1 MPNTGA
7 SLEIVEMTNDIIEVG
22 TRTSDPRRNS
32 DRVIKSQ
39 PNIVIDTVG
48 GIAAWI
54 GEVIGK
60 AGIALKNDEKGLKR
74 IIQKIG
80 DSEKMRRADGIYGMG
95 LVGAAVLISGVPRR
109 DTSGARRARGIRPAI
124 GVPGTLRGD
133 PWRMSSTAGPRI
145 RIGVREGGYKVS
157 TDATLMI
164 TCRL

>member
-7 SLEIVEMTNDIIEVG
+7 SLVIVDTTNGILEAE
-22 TRTSDPRRNS
+22 TPTSDPTRNS
-32 DRVIKSQ
+32 GRVIKSQ

-80 DSEKMRRADGIYGMG
+80 DSGKMRRADGTYGIG

-109 DTSGARRARGIRPAI
+109 DMSTAQRARGIRPAI

-133 PWRMSSTAGPRI
+133 LWRMSSMAGPRI

-157 TDATLMI
+157 IDATLMI